1 MLLAAWK
8 NQVGCMEVLTEAG
21 ADLDKASGHG
31 NAPLIQAAANG
42 HTAAVEWLLGR
53 GADWRL
59 AGNDDHPDGGKTALD
74 CAKYNGEV
82 EAVAALEA
90 WIAEHGSVEED
101 STEDLAAAARKEREK
116 QLKKAKR
123 PANEEAKARADMQPP
138 AGSPWQV
145 HEHEGKRYWWNS
157 GKHSLCE
164 CSLPPACLDAI
175 LPGLACCRRDGRIG
189 MDLPIC

>member
-1 MLLAAWK
+1 MTK
-8 NQVGCMEVLTEAG
+8 QE
-21 ADLDKASGHG
+21 
-31 NAPLIQAAANG
+31 QAAM
-42 HTAAVEWLLGR
+42 
-53 GADWRL
+53 
-59 AGNDDHPDGGKTALD
+59 
-74 CAKYNGEV
+74 
-82 EAVAALEA
+82 EA
-90 WIAEHGSVEED
+90 
-101 STEDLAAAARKEREK
+101 
-116 QLKKAKR
+116 KAKR
-123 PANEEAKARADMQPP
+123 LARKEAKARANMPPP